1 MRLPPWLVLTACLVA
16 PSGLTAARGDEG
28 ASLLVP
34 PSAGDADE
42 GAVMSLED
50 RLTMG
55 LKVRRPVDVAFVE
68 QVATLVQQ
76 GKLPHKLVDST
87 YLWAVKRRQSYPFPA
102 FQQALRL
109 QADRLGV
116 TLD

>member
-1 MRLPPWLVLTACLVA
+1 MRLPPWLVLTAGFVA
-16 PSGLTAARGDEG
+16 PSGLPAARGEEG
-28 ASLLVP
+28 AALLGA
-34 PSAGDADE
+34 PSAGEADA

-87 YLWAVKRRQSYPFPA
+87 YLWAVKRRHSYPFPA

-109 QADRLGV
+109 QADRLGL

>member
-1 MRLPPWLVLTACLVA
+1 MRLPSWLVLIACLVA
-16 PSGLTAARGDEG
+16 SSGLPAARGEEG
-28 ASLLVP
+28 PSLLVP
-34 PSAGDADE
+34 PSNREGDD

-87 YLWAVKRRQSYPFPA
+87 YLWAVKRRQTYPFPA

-109 QADRLGV
+109 QAERLGL